1 MLNVAVINGGRGASG
16 LITAFLDRPY
26 INLTSIVNA
35 YDDGKSTGEIRKFF
49 GMLGPSD
56 LRKVQQIMLPIDDPN
71 FSTYQALFNHR
82 FPKDVSRKSVFKEI
96 NHFLENTNS
105 TLVGLKIESF
115 YVESN
120 IKKFLTNF
128 LNCLNSIE
136 KLRNSKFNFSDCAIM
151 NCIYAGAYLHFN
163 RNISDS
169 TLFFGK
175 LFNLRGNVIATS
187 IENKYLVALRENGE
201 MLYSEAEI
209 VELRSNVR
217 IERIYL
223 LDEPLPKSSFQSFSQ
238 QEKKYYL
245 EQHNCHVPINQ
256 SVILT
261 LKQAD
266 IIIYSAGT
274 QHSSLYPSY
283 ISTGLSESIANNKK
297 AIKIFVTNIGA
308 DYETPK
314 YKASDY
320 ILGAFKYLNL
330 SDSRAYR
337 MEELFDYNL
346 INKGENQGLGSYVK
360 YDKENFDDIKVKK
373 IIKNFES
380 KKYPGKHDGDL
391 LVDEIL
397 NLNEN
402 KNTKISI

>member
-1 MLNVAVINGGRGASG
+1 
-16 LITAFLDRPY
+16 
-26 INLTSIVNA
+26 
-35 YDDGKSTGEIRKFF
+35 
-49 GMLGPSD
+49 
-56 LRKVQQIMLPIDDPN
+56 
-71 FSTYQALFNHR
+71 
-82 FPKDVSRKSVFKEI
+82 
-96 NHFLENTNS
+96 
-105 TLVGLKIESF
+105 
-115 YVESN
+115 
-120 IKKFLTNF
+120 
-128 LNCLNSIE
+128 
-136 KLRNSKFNFSDCAIM
+136 M

-201 MLYSEAEI
+201 MLYTEAEI

-223 LDEPLPKSSFQSFSQ
+223 LDEPLPKRSFQSFSQ

-297 AIKIFVTNIGA
+297 AIKIFFI
-308 DYETPK
+308 
-314 YKASDY
+314 
-320 ILGAFKYLNL
+320 
-330 SDSRAYR
+330 
-337 MEELFDYNL
+337 
-346 INKGENQGLGSYVK
+346 
-360 YDKENFDDIKVKK
+360 
-373 IIKNFES
+373 
-380 KKYPGKHDGDL
+380 
-391 LVDEIL
+391 IL
-397 NLNEN
+397 NV
-402 KNTKISI
+402 

>member
-1 MLNVAVINGGRGASG
+1 MINVAVINGGRGAAG
-16 LITAFLDRPY
+16 LITALLKKPN

-56 LRKVQQIMLPIDDPN
+56 IRKVQELMLPKDDPN
-71 FSTYQALFNHR
+71 HKTYKGLFNHR
-82 FPKDVSRKSVFKEI
+82 FSKNIKREDAINEI
-96 NHFLENTNS
+96 KGFLANENAP
-105 TLVGLKIESF
+105 LVGFKLESL
-115 YVESN
+115 YVRN
-120 IKKFLTNF
+120 HIKKFLNNF
-128 LNCLNSIE
+128 INCLNIIE
-136 KLRNSKFNFSDCAIM
+136 KLKDLVFNFEDCSIM
-151 NCIYAGAYLHFN
+151 NCIYAGAFLHFN

-175 LFNLRGNVIATS
+175 LFNLTGNVIATN
-187 IENKYLVALRENGE
+187 IENKYLVGLRENGE

-223 LDEPLPKSSFQSFSQ
+223 LDDPLHKNEF
-238 QEKKYYL
+238 EKLSATEKRHYL
-245 EQHNCHVPINQ
+245 NQHNCHVPISQ
-256 SVILT
+256 SVALA

-266 IIIYSAGT
+266 LIIYSAGT

-297 AIKIFVTNIGA
+297 ALKIFVTNIGA

-320 ILGAFKYLNL
+320 ILGAYKYLNL
-330 SDSRAYR
+330 TDLRKYS
-337 MEELFDYNL
+337 MEELFDYNF
-346 INKGENQGLGSYVK
+346 INNSYNKGSSSYVK
-360 YDKENFDDIKVKK
+360 YDEESFKDINVKK
-373 IIKNFES
+373 IVKNYES
-380 KKYPGKHDGDL
+380 KEFPGKHDGDL

-397 NLNEN
+397 LLREGS
-402 KNTKISI
+402 KYIYD